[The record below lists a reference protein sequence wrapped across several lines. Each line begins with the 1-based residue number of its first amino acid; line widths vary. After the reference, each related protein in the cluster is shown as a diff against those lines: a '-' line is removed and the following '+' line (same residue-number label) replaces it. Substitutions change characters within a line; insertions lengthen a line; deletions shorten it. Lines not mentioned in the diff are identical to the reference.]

1 MRMEAQAQAQVL
13 KSYKS
18 QPQVKLWER
27 IKANGE
33 LIAAIVCGVFIFLG
47 WLLRRDGF
55 EVPSVILFLLAF
67 VIGGFAKAKEGIE
80 ETIANKELNVEMLM
94 ILAAI
99 GSAIIGYWIEGAIL
113 IFIFALSGAL
123 ETYTMNKSHKEISS
137 LMELQPEE
145 ALRVTNGMEERINVS
160 ELTIGDLILIKPG
173 ERVPSDGKIVK
184 GVTTV
189 DEAAITGES
198 LPVSKGNHDEVFA
211 GTVNLNGSITIQ
223 ITKPANETL
232 FQKIIELIQSAQS
245 EKAPSQLFIEKFE
258 GTYVKV
264 VLAVVAVMMFIPH
277 YLLDWSWVET
287 FYRAMVLLVVA
298 SPCALVASIMP
309 ATLSAISN
317 GARHGIL
324 FKGGAH
330 LENLSHLKAIAFDKT
345 GTLTKGKPEV
355 TDFIVQKG
363 LDDEDVLRIAA
374 SIESHSTHPLAN
386 AIVKYAKEK
395 LADDLIHP
403 ESIEDLAGWG
413 VKAIIDQEEWKIG
426 KAGFVGEEDS
436 EQFAEQSAKRLPGE
450 GKTVVFV
457 QKAGKIVA
465 CIGLMDRV
473 RKETTLAID
482 QLKAQGIYTV
492 MLTGDSTKTAKV
504 ISDESH
510 VDEYIAECL
519 PENKVEHLKQLKV
532 RLGNVAMVGDGIN
545 DAPALATANVGI
557 AMGGGTDVALETAD
571 IVLMKNDLPR
581 ISEAIHL
588 SKRMNRIVKQNIIF
602 SISVI
607 VLLIASN
614 FLQAVD
620 LPLGVV
626 GHEGSTILVIVNS
639 LRLLRNK
646 KSLY

>member
-1 MRMEAQAQAQVL
+1 MRTGAQAQVL
-13 KSYKS
+13 NNNKL

-27 IKANGE
+27 IKVNGE
-33 LIAAIVCGVFIFLG
+33 LIAAIVCGLFIFLG
-47 WLLRRDGF
+47 WLLHRDGF
-55 EVPSVILFLLAF
+55 EVTSVIFFIFAF

-99 GSAIIGYWIEGAIL
+99 GSTIIGYWIEGAIL

-123 ETYTMNKSHKEISS
+123 ETYTMNKSNKEILS
-137 LMELQPEE
+137 LIELQPEE
-145 ALRVTNGMEERINVS
+145 ALRVTNGIEERVNVS
-160 ELTIGDLILIKPG
+160 ELTIDDYILIKPG

-184 GVTTV
+184 GTTTV

-198 LPVSKGNHDEVFA
+198 IPVSKGNQNEVFA
-211 GTVNLNGSITIQ
+211 GTVNLNGSITVQ
-223 ITKPANETL
+223 ITKSANETL
-232 FQKIIELIQSAQS
+232 FQKIIELVQSAQS
-245 EKAPSQLFIEKFE
+245 EKAPSQLFIERFE

-264 VLAVVAVMMFIPH
+264 VLAVVAVMMFLPH
-277 YLLDWSWVET
+277 YLLNWSWVET

-317 GARHGIL
+317 GARRGIL

-330 LENLSHLKAIAFDKT
+330 LENLSYLQAIAFDKT

-363 LDDEDVLRIAA
+363 FFDEDVLRIAA
-374 SIESHSTHPLAN
+374 SIESHSTHPLAK
-386 AIVKYAKEK
+386 AIVKHAKEK
-395 LADDLIHP
+395 LEDDLINL
-403 ESIEDLAGWG
+403 ESIEDVAGWG
-413 VKAIIDQEEWKIG
+413 VKAIIEQEEWKIG
-426 KAGFVGEEDS
+426 KAGFVKGED
-436 EQFAEQSAKRLPGE
+436 AEQSAKRLASE
-450 GKTVVFV
+450 GKTVVFI
-457 QKAGKIVA
+457 QKAGKLVA
-465 CIGLMDRV
+465 LFGLMDQV

-482 QLKAQGIYTV
+482 RLKAQGIYTI

-532 RLGNVAMVGDGIN
+532 KHGIVAMVGDGIN

-557 AMGGGTDVALETAD
+557 AMGGGTDVALETAE
-571 IVLMKNDLPR
+571 IVLMKNDLSR

-614 FLQAVD
+614 FLQTVD
-620 LPLGVV
+620 LPLGVI
-626 GHEGSTILVIVNS
+626 GHEGSTILVILNS
-639 LRLLRNK
+639 LRLLK
-646 KSLY
+646 